1 MAISVTT
8 DLVTITNA
16 DSTTASGTFYR
27 LNGTSSAN
35 PAQDLDAF
43 VQGNACVANKMGA
56 TSGTT
61 DTGGH
66 FNHTTTFDL
75 TNQHIFHWRQIVTA
89 GNMLTKANR
98 GICLG
103 LTNTS
108 ITSNTTWSTTNYKL
122 WFLDGSDTVKAAEGW
137 KCYVVDPTSTADV
150 SAGALTLTTVKNVGF
165 ICRQNSGVTTT
176 VSNQFVDAV
185 RSGTGLTA
193 TTSAGTDVITMVD
206 IYNVDS
212 TTANMWGI
220 VTQSAGL
227 YFGAGKINIGA
238 SGQTNACNFVD
249 SGQVF
254 VWRNFPVSNTLYAFN
269 LIGNATHTTTMD
281 ITSWVVRGQND
292 KTWDI
297 VCGTGSRFI
306 ATSCAFANIR
316 TATLSSTSSI
326 DSCTI
331 EDSGTIEV
339 NGATITATTF
349 TNHIATQLKVD
360 SSSEMSSISNCTFN
374 SSGTGHAIEITAP
387 GTYTFSAIDF
397 IDYGATGT
405 TNAAVYNN
413 SGGAV
418 TINVSGGGGSPT
430 YRNGTGASTS
440 VNASA
445 NVTLTGL
452 KSDSEVRA
460 YVGTDPATATEI
472 AGTESSGTSFNFS
485 QSNAGSAGYIQIF
498 HVDYQPVLI
507 NLTYSSSDASIP
519 VQQAS
524 DRQYSR
530 GTVFTPG

>member
-1 MAISVTT
+1 MAVSVTT
-8 DLVTITNA
+8 DLTTISTA

-27 LNGTSSAN
+27 LNGTNTAN
-35 PAQDLDAF
+35 PAADLDAF
-43 VQGNACVANKMGA
+43 IQGTACVANKMGTA
-56 TSGTT
+56 VGTT

-98 GICLG
+98 GVQLG

-108 ITSNTTWSTTNYKL
+108 TTSTAAWSTTNYKL
-122 WFLDGSDTVKAAEGW
+122 WFIDGSDTVKAAEGW
-137 KCYVVDPTSTADV
+137 KCYVIDPSGTPDA
-150 SAGALTLTTVKNVGF
+150 SAGTLTLSTVKNVGF
-165 ICRQNSGVTTT
+165 LCRQNSSVTTT
-176 VSNQFVDAV
+176 VSNQFVDAI

-193 TTSAGTDVITMVD
+193 TTSVGTDVITMD
-206 IYNVDS
+206 AIYAVDS

-220 VTQSAGL
+220 VTQNAGL

-238 SGQTNACNFVD
+238 TGQTAVCNFTD

-269 LIGNATHTTTMD
+269 LIGNASFATTME
-281 ITSWVVRGQND
+281 ITSWVVRGQQD

-297 VCGTGSRFI
+297 VCNTNAHFK
-306 ATSCAFANIR
+306 AYSCAFANIR
-316 TATLSSTSSI
+316 TATLSSASVI
-326 DSCTI
+326 DSTTI
-331 EDSGTIEV
+331 EDSGTIDV

-360 SSSEMSSISNCTFN
+360 ASSEMSNISNCTFN
-374 SSGTGHAIEITAP
+374 SSGTGHAIEITTP
-387 GTYTFSAIDF
+387 GTYTFSGIEF
-397 IDYGATGT
+397 LDYGATGT

-430 YRNGTGASTS
+430 YRNGTSATTT

-452 KSDSEVRA
+452 KTDSEVRA
-460 YVGTDPATATEI
+460 YVGTDPATATEL
-472 AGTESSGTSFNFS
+472 AGTESSTTSFNFS
-485 QSNAGSAGYIQIF
+485 QSVAGSAGYIQIF
-498 HVDYQPVLI
+498 HVNYQPVII
-507 NLTYSSSDASIP
+507 NLTYSSSDQSIP
-519 VQQAS
+519 IQQIP
-524 DRQYSR
+524 DRQY
-530 GTVFTPG
+530 V